1 MEFAELREMG
11 KDIRLVIS
19 DMDGTL
25 LDSSKQIRQR
35 TREVIRKVRDRQ
47 IGFTICTGRIPTMIA
62 YYVNT
67 LDIHIPVVAA
77 NGAVV
82 WDPDTRTPLYD
93 MPIDSA
99 QAEELMDFCR
109 FHGMDYSAL
118 TLGASYFSRNSVR
131 IKRFER
137 YNEIAEAN
145 GEEPM
150 RLEYLDAGHTPLRE
164 KKIYKML
171 IYELK
176 PGQQEQ
182 AEGFLKKLPGM
193 AYTSSDAKLWDI
205 SASGINKGSGLLEAA
220 RIMGLEKKQVCAF
233 GDFYNDI
240 SLMETA
246 GMPVAM
252 GNGCD
257 LIKEKAIYVTKTN
270 DEDGVADAIEK
281 LLL

>member
-1 MEFAELREMG
+1 MEFVKLREMG
-11 KDIRLVIS
+11 KDIRLVIT

-25 LDSSKQIRQR
+25 LDSSKQISRR
-35 TREVIRKVRDRQ
+35 NREAIEKVRDRQ
-47 IGFTICTGRIPTMIA
+47 IGFTICTGRIPTMIE

-82 WDPDTRTPLYD
+82 WDPDTKTPLYD
-93 MPIDSA
+93 VAIDPV

-131 IKRFER
+131 IKRFEK

-145 GEEPM
+145 GEERM
-150 RLEYLDAGHTPLRE
+150 RLEYLDDGHACLRD

-171 IYELK
+171 IYELE
-176 PGQQEQ
+176 PGQQEL
-182 AEGFLKKLPGM
+182 AEGFLEKLSGM

-205 SASGINKGSGLLEAA
+205 SASGINKGTGLMEAA
-220 RIMGLEKKQVCAF
+220 RIMGLEKKNVCAF
-233 GDFYNDI
+233 GDFYNDV

-246 GMPVAM
+246 GIPVAM
-252 GNGCD
+252 GNGCE